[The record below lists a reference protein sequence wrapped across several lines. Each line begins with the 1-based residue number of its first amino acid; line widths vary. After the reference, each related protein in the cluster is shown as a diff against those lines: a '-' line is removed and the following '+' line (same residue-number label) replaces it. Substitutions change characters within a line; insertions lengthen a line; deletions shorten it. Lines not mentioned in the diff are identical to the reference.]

1 MKYGKLRVYS
11 LVFFLTT
18 IVTGP
23 VLAEDFQ
30 HSGFLSDYSHL
41 KSSSD
46 KYMDYKYLVS
56 GAPNKIAKYSAIM
69 IDQPEIFI
77 SPDSKYKG
85 MKPDDMK
92 ELADLFRGAMARSLS
107 EGYMIVD
114 QPGPNVLYVRFALS
128 NLKLKKKKRG
138 LLSYTPVGLV
148 ATAAKE
154 VLLSD
159 LTKKIDLKGLTME
172 MEILDSTSEEQLAAS
187 VEVRS
192 GSKENPASWSEL
204 EALIDVYSQRV
215 RCKLDNTRLAE
226 KNRLDCMAGG

>member
-1 MKYGKLRVYS
+1 
-11 LVFFLTT
+11 
-18 IVTGP
+18 
-23 VLAEDFQ
+23 
-30 HSGFLSDYSHL
+30 
-41 KSSSD
+41 
-46 KYMDYKYLVS
+46 MDYKYLVS
-56 GAPNKIAKYSAIM
+56 GPNKIAKYSAIM

-114 QPGPNVLYVRFALS
+114 QPGPNILYVRFALS

-148 ATAAKE
+148 VTAAKE

-226 KNRLDCMAGG
+226 ENRLDCMAGG